1 MESALF
7 SGLQGLFLG
16 VANLGLGQVIMIL
29 VGSALLYLG
38 IKKGYEPLLLVPIG
52 FGAILVNIP
61 LADMMGEEGFLRFFY
76 DAGVLTEVFPL
87 LIFIGIGAM
96 TDFQPLLE
104 NPKIILLGAAGQFG
118 IFLTLL
124 LALAL
129 GFDKLDAVAVAII
142 GACDGPTAIYV
153 SSKFAPHLLGAMI
166 DFGPVLAN
174 PIVLLFGAAGQFGIF
189 LTLFLAL
196 WLGFLRQE
204 AVSIAVIGACDGPT
218 AIFVTSRYAP
228 ALLPAVSIA
237 AYSYMSLVPLI
248 QPPIM
253 RLLTTDRERKIVM
266 GVVKQPVSKTTKI
279 LFPIV
284 VTIFASIL
292 APKGAPLIGTVMLG
306 NLMKESGV
314 VDRLKSASENEI
326 ANIVTLLLGLCIG
339 ATMEADKFLRA
350 QTLLILGLGFVAI
363 SLDTAVG
370 VLFGKLM
377 CFLTGGKINPL
388 IGAAGISAFPM
399 SARVVQAEGQKYN
412 KKNYLLMHA
421 MSANAGGQIG
431 SVIAAA
437 VMLSVLQGMG
447 IIGG

>member
-1 MESALF
+1 MESALV

-16 VANLGLGQVIMIL
+16 VVNLGPGQVVMIL
-29 VGSALLYLG
+29 VGLLLLYLG
-38 IKKGYEPLLLVPIG
+38 IRKGYEPLLLVPIG

-61 LADMMGEEGFLRFFY
+61 LSEMMAEGGFIRFFY
-76 DAGVLTEVFPL
+76 DAGVRTEVFPL
-87 LIFIGIGAM
+87 LIFLGIGAM

-118 IFLTLL
+118 IFITLL

-129 GFDKLDAVAVAII
+129 GFDKLDAVAVSII

-153 SSKFAPHLLGAMI
+153 SSKFAPHMLGA
-166 DFGPVLAN
+166 
-174 PIVLLFGAAGQFGIF
+174 
-189 LTLFLAL
+189 
-196 WLGFLRQE
+196 
-204 AVSIAVIGACDGPT
+204 VSV
-218 AIFVTSRYAP
+218 
-228 ALLPAVSIA
+228 A

-253 RLLTTDRERKIVM
+253 RALTTQKERMIVM
-266 GVVKQPVSKTTKI
+266 GAVKQPISQTTKI
-279 LFPIV
+279 MFPIV

-292 APKGAPLIGTVMLG
+292 APKGAPLIGTVMFG
-306 NLMKESGV
+306 NLMKECGV
-314 VDRLKSASENEI
+314 VDRLKRASENEI
-326 ANIVTLLLGLCIG
+326 ANVVTLLLGLCIG

-350 QTLLILGLGFVAI
+350 QTLMILALGFIAI

-370 VLFGKLM
+370 ILFGKLM
-377 CFLTGGKINPL
+377 CLLTGGKINPL

-437 VMLSVLQGMG
+437 VMLSVLEGMG
-447 IIGG
+447 IVAQ

>member
-1 MESALF
+1 MESALV
-7 SGLQGLFLG
+7 SGVQGLFAG
-16 VANLGLGQVIMIL
+16 VVSITIWQIIMLVIAS
-29 VGSALLYLG
+29 VLLYLG

-61 LADMMGEEGFLRFFY
+61 LADMMGEDGFLRFFY

-96 TDFQPLLE
+96 TDFQPLLQ

-153 SSKFAPHLLGAMI
+153 SSKFAPHMLGA
-166 DFGPVLAN
+166 
-174 PIVLLFGAAGQFGIF
+174 
-189 LTLFLAL
+189 
-196 WLGFLRQE
+196 
-204 AVSIAVIGACDGPT
+204 VSV
-218 AIFVTSRYAP
+218 
-228 ALLPAVSIA
+228 A

-253 RLLTTDRERKIVM
+253 RALTTEKERQIVM
-266 GVVKQPVSKTTKI
+266 GTAKLEPISKATKI
-279 LFPIV
+279 VFPIA

-292 APKGAPLIGTVMLG
+292 APKGAPLIGTIMLG
-306 NLMKESGV
+306 NLLRESGV
-314 VDRLKSASENEI
+314 VERLKSASENEI

-339 ATMEADKFLRA
+339 ATMEADKFLKA
-350 QTLLILGLGFVAI
+350 QTLLILGLGFIAI
-363 SLDTAVG
+363 SLDTVVG
-370 VLFGKLM
+370 LLFGKLM
-377 CFLTGGKINPL
+377 CVMTGGKVNPL

-399 SARVVQAEGQKYN
+399 AARVVQAEGQKYN
-412 KKNYLLMHA
+412 KKSYLLMHA

-447 IIGG
+447 IVGG

>member
-1 MESALF
+1 MESALV

-16 VANLGLGQVIMIL
+16 VLSLRPEHVIMIL
-29 VGSALLYLG
+29 IGSVLLYLG

-61 LADMMGEEGFLRFFY
+61 LAEMMGKDGFLRFFY
-76 DAGVLTEVFPL
+76 DTGVLTEVFPL

-129 GFDKLDAVAVAII
+129 GFDKLDAVAVAVI

-153 SSKFAPHLLGAMI
+153 SSKFAPHMLGA
-166 DFGPVLAN
+166 
-174 PIVLLFGAAGQFGIF
+174 
-189 LTLFLAL
+189 
-196 WLGFLRQE
+196 
-204 AVSIAVIGACDGPT
+204 VSV
-218 AIFVTSRYAP
+218 
-228 ALLPAVSIA
+228 A

-253 RLLTTDRERKIVM
+253 RVLTTEKERQIVM
-266 GVVKQPVSKTTKI
+266 GVAKRQPISKTTKI
-279 LFPIV
+279 VFPIA

-306 NLMKESGV
+306 NLLRESGC

-326 ANIVTLLLGLCIG
+326 TNMVTLLLGLCIG
-339 ATMEADKFLRA
+339 ATMEADKFLKG
-350 QTLLILGLGFVAI
+350 QTLLVLALGFVAI

-370 VLFGKLM
+370 ILFGKVM
-377 CFLTGGKINPL
+377 CVLTGGKINPL

-412 KKNYLLMHA
+412 KKSYLLMHA

-447 IIGG
+447 IVGG

>member
-1 MESALF
+1 MESTLV
-7 SGLQGLFLG
+7 SGLQALFLG
-16 VANLGLGQVIMIL
+16 VANLGLGHVIMIIIACL
-29 VGSALLYLG
+29 LLYLG
-38 IKKGYEPLLLVPIG
+38 IGKGYEPLLLVPIG

-61 LADMMGEEGFLRFFY
+61 LADMMCKEGFLHFFY

-96 TDFQPLLE
+96 TDFQPLLQ

-129 GFDKLDAVAVAII
+129 GMEKLDAVAVAVI

-153 SSKFAPHLLGAMI
+153 SSKFAPHMLGA
-166 DFGPVLAN
+166 
-174 PIVLLFGAAGQFGIF
+174 
-189 LTLFLAL
+189 
-196 WLGFLRQE
+196 
-204 AVSIAVIGACDGPT
+204 VSV
-218 AIFVTSRYAP
+218 
-228 ALLPAVSIA
+228 A

-253 RLLTTDRERKIVM
+253 RALTTEKERRIVM
-266 GVVKQPVSKTTKI
+266 GAAKSQAISKTTKI
-279 LFPIV
+279 VFPIV

-306 NLMKESGV
+306 NLMRESGC

-326 ANIVTLLLGLCIG
+326 TNIVTLLLGLCIG
-339 ATMEADKFLRA
+339 ATMEADRFLQT
-350 QTLLILGLGFVAI
+350 QTLLVLALGFIAI

-370 VLFGKLM
+370 VLFGKAM
-377 CFLTGGKINPL
+377 CLLTAGKINPL

-399 SARVVQAEGQKYN
+399 SARVVQVEGQKYN
-412 KKNYLLMHA
+412 KKSYLLMHA

-447 IIGG
+447 IVGG

>member
-1 MESALF
+1 MESALA

-16 VANLGLGQVIMIL
+16 VANLGLGHVVMLVI
-29 VGSALLYLG
+29 GSLLLYLG

-61 LADMMGEEGFLRFFY
+61 LADMMGKEGFLRFFY

-153 SSKFAPHLLGAMI
+153 SSKFAPHMLGA
-166 DFGPVLAN
+166 
-174 PIVLLFGAAGQFGIF
+174 
-189 LTLFLAL
+189 
-196 WLGFLRQE
+196 
-204 AVSIAVIGACDGPT
+204 VSV
-218 AIFVTSRYAP
+218 
-228 ALLPAVSIA
+228 A

-253 RLLTTDRERKIVM
+253 RALTSEKERQIIMGTAKREPI
-266 GVVKQPVSKTTKI
+266 SKTTKI
-279 LFPIV
+279 VFPIV

-306 NLMKESGV
+306 NLLRESGV
-314 VDRLKSASENEI
+314 VDRLKNAAENEI
-326 ANIVTLLLGLCIG
+326 TNIVTLLLGLCIG
-339 ATMEADKFLRA
+339 ATMEAGNFLRGE
-350 QTLLILGLGFVAI
+350 TLLILCLGFIAI

-377 CFLTGGKINPL
+377 CALTGGKINPL

-399 SARVVQAEGQKYN
+399 SARVVQVQGQKYN

-447 IIGG
+447 IVGG

>member
-1 MESALF
+1 MESAF
-7 SGLQGLFLG
+7 VAGLQGLFLG
-16 VANLGLGQVIMIL
+16 VLSLRPDHVIMIL
-29 VGSALLYLG
+29 IGSGLLYLG

-61 LADMMGEEGFLRFFY
+61 LADMMGREGFLRFFY

-124 LALAL
+124 LALAV

-153 SSKFAPHLLGAMI
+153 SSKFAPHMLGA
-166 DFGPVLAN
+166 
-174 PIVLLFGAAGQFGIF
+174 
-189 LTLFLAL
+189 
-196 WLGFLRQE
+196 
-204 AVSIAVIGACDGPT
+204 VSV
-218 AIFVTSRYAP
+218 
-228 ALLPAVSIA
+228 A

-253 RLLTTDRERKIVM
+253 RALTTEKEKTVVM
-266 GVVKQPVSKTTKI
+266 GVVRQPVSKATKI
-279 LFPIV
+279 LFPVV

-339 ATMEADKFLRA
+339 ATMEADKFLRG
-350 QTLLILGLGFVAI
+350 QTLLILALGFIAI

-370 VLFGKLM
+370 ILFGKLM

-399 SARVVQAEGQKYN
+399 AARVVQVEGQKYN

-447 IIGG
+447 IVGG

>member
-1 MESALF
+1 MESAIV
-7 SGLQGLFLG
+7 SGLQGLLLG
-16 VANLGLGQVIMIL
+16 LTNLGTGHVIMIL
-29 VGSALLYLG
+29 IGSLLLYLG
-38 IKKGYEPLLLVPIG
+38 IGKGYEPLLLLPIG

-61 LADMMGEEGFLRFFY
+61 LAGLMEKDGVLRFFY
-76 DAGVLTEVFPL
+76 DTGVLTEVFPL

-96 TDFQPLLE
+96 TDLQPLME

-129 GFDKLDAVAVAII
+129 GFDKLEAVAVGII

-153 SSKFAPHLLGAMI
+153 SSKFAPHLLGA
-166 DFGPVLAN
+166 
-174 PIVLLFGAAGQFGIF
+174 
-189 LTLFLAL
+189 
-196 WLGFLRQE
+196 
-204 AVSIAVIGACDGPT
+204 VSV
-218 AIFVTSRYAP
+218 
-228 ALLPAVSIA
+228 A

-253 RLLTTDRERKIVM
+253 KWLTTEKEKKIMM
-266 GVVKQPVSKTTKI
+266 GIVKQPVSKTTKI
-279 LFPIV
+279 IFPVV
-284 VTIFASIL
+284 VTVAASII
-292 APKGAPLIGTVMLG
+292 APLGTPLIGMVMLG

-314 VDRLKSASENEI
+314 VERLKLAAENDI
-326 ANIVTLLLGLCIG
+326 TNIVTLLLGLSIG
-339 ATMEADKFLRA
+339 ATMEAKQFLQP
-350 QTLLILGLGFVAI
+350 QTLMVLALGLIAI
-363 SLDTAVG
+363 GLDTAMG

-377 CFLTGGKINPL
+377 CLLSGGKINPL

-437 VMLSVLQGMG
+437 VMLSVLKGMG
-447 IIGG
+447 IVG